1 MAGTEA
7 QVRQT
12 KKMKFLIRTG
22 VFLGYR
28 KKWKEVRNLQNQ
40 VFFSSRWN
48 KTLEQNPSSR
58 NFKLSNLKLTS
69 ISIKQPPKKA
79 KFLRKNHA
87 HLFGCQLWW
96 FCFVWTNFAPPAHF
110 KCFREAKFFLNN
122 IVAPA
127 LWFFRTLH
135 HEGWCVEQGLA
146 FSWSMVITS
155 FPRNARDRFSLMT
168 QRLLNENARLGLPRR
183 TLFEKTHVL

>member
-1 MAGTEA
+1 M
-7 QVRQT
+7 
-12 KKMKFLIRTG
+12 
-22 VFLGYR
+22 
-28 KKWKEVRNLQNQ
+28 
-40 VFFSSRWN
+40 
-48 KTLEQNPSSR
+48 EQN
-58 NFKLSNLKLTS
+58 FGAKS
-69 ISIKQPPKKA
+69 IVEKFQIVEFETDLNPASIKQPPKKA

-146 FSWSMVITS
+146 FSWSTVITS

-168 QRLLNENARLGLPRR
+168 QRLLNENARLGAHFSKKHMFSNFGINFLERMCSRAKRR
-183 TLFEKTHVL
+183 ARFASSMKKYKTFDVCARRPTTEHT